1 MGNDLVE
8 VFFVPAESDGKGCL
22 QCLPGKKTMIAAER
36 TDIVFRR
43 EYITSSGY
51 LSGHRS
57 APLRSG
63 KNPGG
68 ADCKG
73 HSFRT
78 AKPPTVPKE
87 DRSRPGHTRHPRP
100 IALHLHRIAS
110 TDPNLSLAR
119 KYHRAGKPCYTSG
132 LSVWTIH
139 GKTDAPDFQV
149 RRAHTFPTHEQP
161 DALGLPSGFL

>member
-1 MGNDLVE
+1 MIWSRCSLCPPNR
-8 VFFVPAESDGKGCL
+8 AERVACNAFRNKN
-22 QCLPGKKTMIAAER
+22 QCLRLKEC
-36 TDIVFRR
+36 IVFRR

-78 AKPPTVPKE
+78 AKPLTVPKE

-100 IALHLHRIAS
+100 IALRLHQTTS
-110 TDPNLSLAR
+110 TNRNLSFAR
-119 KYHRAGKPCYTSG
+119 KYRLAGKPCCISG
-132 LSVWTIH
+132 PSAGAIRR
-139 GKTDAPDFQV
+139 KTDAPNFQAGQ
-149 RRAHTFPTHEQP
+149 AHTFPPHERP
-161 DALGLPSGFL
+161 NAPGLPSGSL

>member
-1 MGNDLVE
+1 MPSAIKN
-8 VFFVPAESDGKGCL
+8 
-22 QCLPGKKTMIAAER
+22 QCLRLKEC
-36 TDIVFRR
+36 IVFRR
-43 EYITSSGY
+43 EYITSSAH
-51 LSGHRS
+51 LSMHRS

-87 DRSRPGHTRHPRP
+87 DRSSPGHTRHPRP